1 MYCGSEK
8 NYKYFFHLIEIWT
21 LRKGAWFN
29 FILTTLGGG
38 HSLESATAVNLIS
51 LTNETLLVFYVKP
64 VIYRYLKVEYTSSIV
79 FYFQWDRL
87 ELIPYIVYV
96 TSTNVLFLP
105 QSPVIH
111 VAYRVR
117 CKGGHLRIKL
127 SKRSPWFWHAG
138 WIMCIFYIQFVI
150 NTNLWSKIQRC
161 CNIC

>member
-1 MYCGSEK
+1 MIQL
-8 NYKYFFHLIEIWT
+8 YFDNFRGWAP
-21 LRKGAWFN
+21 GALPWICHCCEFN
-29 FILTTLGGG
+29 Q
-38 HSLESATAVNLIS
+38 S
-51 LTNETLLVFYVKP
+51 Y
-64 VIYRYLKVEYTSSIV
+64 
-79 FYFQWDRL
+79 QWDSSCIL
-87 ELIPYIVYV
+87 CLTCYLP
-96 TSTNVLFLP
+96 VLKSRIYFKYSILFPMRQVRIDSLYCICHKHQCAFLP

>member
-1 MYCGSEK
+1 MIQL
-8 NYKYFFHLIEIWT
+8 YFDNFRGWAPCALPSICHCCE
-21 LRKGAWFN
+21 FN
-29 FILTTLGGG
+29 Q
-38 HSLESATAVNLIS
+38 S
-51 LTNETLLVFYVKP
+51 Y
-64 VIYRYLKVEYTSSIV
+64 
-79 FYFQWDRL
+79 QWDPSCIL
-87 ELIPYIVYV
+87 CLTCYLP
-96 TSTNVLFLP
+96 VLKSRIYFKYSILFPMRQVRIDSLYCICHKHQCAFWP

>member
-8 NYKYFFHLIEIWT
+8 NYKYFFHRIEIWT

-51 LTNETLLVFYVKP
+51 LTNETLLVFYVSP
-64 VIYRYLKVEYTSSIV
+64 VIYRYLKFEYTSSIV
-79 FYFQWDRL
+79 SSGSLFPMRQVRIDTLYCICHKHQCA
-87 ELIPYIVYV
+87 
-96 TSTNVLFLP
+96 FLP

-127 SKRSPWFWHAG
+127 TFTLVLTCRMNHVY
-138 WIMCIFYIQFVI
+138 FYYI
-150 NTNLWSKIQRC
+150 
-161 CNIC
+161 

>member
-1 MYCGSEK
+1 MIQL
-8 NYKYFFHLIEIWT
+8 YFDNFRRWAP
-21 LRKGAWFN
+21 GALPSICHCCEFN
-29 FILTTLGGG
+29 Q
-38 HSLESATAVNLIS
+38 S
-51 LTNETLLVFYVKP
+51 Y
-64 VIYRYLKVEYTSSIV
+64 
-79 FYFQWDRL
+79 QWDSSCIL
-87 ELIPYIVYV
+87 CLTCYLP
-96 TSTNVLFLP
+96 VLKSRIYFKYSILFPMRQVRIDSLYCKCHKHQCAFLP

>member
-1 MYCGSEK
+1 MDIAKRSMIQL
-8 NYKYFFHLIEIWT
+8 YFDNFRGWALPWICHCCE
-21 LRKGAWFN
+21 FN
-29 FILTTLGGG
+29 Q
-38 HSLESATAVNLIS
+38 S
-51 LTNETLLVFYVKP
+51 Y
-64 VIYRYLKVEYTSSIV
+64 
-79 FYFQWDRL
+79 QWDPSCIL
-87 ELIPYIVYV
+87 CLTCYLP
-96 TSTNVLFLP
+96 VLKSQIYFKYSILFPMRQVRIDSLYCICHKHQCAFFLP